1 MAKLH
6 AIVIMDGF
14 GINPEAKGNAI
25 KAAGTPFIDKL
36 MKEYPTTQIGASGL
50 SVGLPDGQ
58 MGNSEVGHTNIGAG
72 RVVYQELTRITLA
85 VQDGSIKENPAI
97 NAAFENAKSGK
108 ALHLMGLLSP
118 GGVHS
123 HIDHLFGILKAAK
136 EKGVQKIFLHC
147 FMDGRDVSPTSGVG
161 FMQELVDFLKDTGST
176 AKIATITGRFYAM
189 DRDNAWDRVQKAY
202 DMMTLGEGIKET
214 DPVAAMKR
222 SYENGKTD
230 EFVLPTV
237 IVDEKGEAVGKV
249 SKGDSIIFYNFRPDR
264 ARQITQAFIYPDF
277 ASFERKTGFLAPKY
291 VSMTSYKAEFEPY
304 LEVAFKPTGL
314 ENTFG
319 EYISKKGLKQLRIA
333 ETQKYAHVTFFF
345 NGGNETPYAGE
356 DRVLIPSPQVAT
368 FDMKPEMSAPEITDK
383 AIELIKERKYDVM
396 VLNYANCDMVG
407 HTGIME
413 AAMKAVTTVD
423 KSVERLITAILEEG
437 GMAIVTADHG
447 NADVMI
453 AEDGSPMTAHSL
465 NPVPFILVDNDHK
478 DAKLSDGGVLA
489 DITPTL
495 LDVMGIPQP
504 AEMTGRSL
512 IERK

>member
-14 GINPEAKGNAI
+14 GINPEVEGNAI
-25 KAAGTPFIDKL
+25 KAAGTPYIDYL
-36 MKEYPTTQIGASGL
+36 MKTYPTTQIGASGL
-50 SVGLPDGQ
+50 CVGLPDGQ

-85 VQDGSIKENPAI
+85 VQDGSIKENPALV
-97 NAAFENAKSGK
+97 AAMENAKGGK
-108 ALHLMGLLSP
+108 ALHLMGLLSS

-123 HIDHLFGILKAAK
+123 HIDHLIGILKAAA
-136 EKGVQKIFLHC
+136 EKGVEKIFIHC

-161 FMQELVDFLKDTGST
+161 FMEQLQTFLKESGSK
-176 AKIATITGRFYAM
+176 AKIATVTGRFYAM
-189 DRDNAWDRVQKAY
+189 DRDNAWDRVEKAY
-202 DMMTLGEGIKET
+202 DMMTVGAGIKET
-214 DPVAAMKR
+214 DPVLAMR
-222 SYENGKTD
+222 HSYDNGVTD

-237 IVDEKGEAVGKV
+237 IVDEAGEPVGTVKA
-249 SKGDSIIFYNFRPDR
+249 GDSVVFYNFRPDR
-264 ARQITQAFIYPDF
+264 ARQISQAFIYPDF
-277 ASFERKTGFLAPKY
+277 SSFERKTGFLAPKF

-319 EYISKKGLKQLRIA
+319 EYISKLGYKQLRIA

-345 NGGNETPYAGE
+345 NGGNETPYEGE

-383 AIELIKERKYDVM
+383 AIELVESGKYDVM

-413 AAMKAVTTVD
+413 AAMKAVTTVNA
-423 KSVERLITAILEEG
+423 SVERLIKAILKAG

-465 NPVPFILVDNDHK
+465 NPVPFILVDENYK
-478 DAKLSDGGVLA
+478 GATLKEGGVLA

-495 LDVMGIPQP
+495 LDVMGVAQP
-504 AEMTGRSL
+504 VEMTGHSL

>member
-25 KAAGTPFIDKL
+25 KAAGTPYIDYL
-36 MKEYPTTQIGASGL
+36 MKTYPTVQIGASGL

-85 VQDGSIKENPAI
+85 VQDGSIGKNPAI
-97 NAAFENAKSGK
+97 VAAMENAKDGR
-108 ALHLMGLLSP
+108 ALHLMGLLSS

-123 HIDHLFGILKAAK
+123 HIDHLIGILKAAK
-136 EKGVQKIFLHC
+136 EKGVEKIFIHC

-161 FMQELVDFLKDTGST
+161 FMQELTTFLKESGST
-176 AKIATITGRFYAM
+176 AKVASITGRFYAM

-202 DMMTLGEGIKET
+202 EMMTLGEGVKET
-214 DPVAAMKR
+214 DPVLAMQH

-237 IVDEKGEAVGKV
+237 ITDDKGEAIGKV
-249 SKGDSIIFYNFRPDR
+249 KKGDSIIFYNFRPDR
-264 ARQITQAFIYPDF
+264 AREISQAFIYPDF
-277 ASFERKTGFLAPKY
+277 SAFERKSGFLAPKY

-319 EYISKKGLKQLRIA
+319 EYIAKKGLKQLRIA

-345 NGGNETPYAGE
+345 NGGNETPYEGE

-383 AIELIKERKYDVM
+383 AIELIESGKYDVM

-423 KSVERLITAILEEG
+423 DSVNRLVNAILKAG

-465 NPVPFILVDNDHK
+465 NPVPFILVDDRYK
-478 DAKLSDGGVLA
+478 GRKLMEGGVLA

-495 LDVMGIPQP
+495 LDVMGIEKP
-504 AEMTGRSL
+504 AEMTGHSL
-512 IERK
+512 IERI

>member
-1 MAKLH
+1 
-6 AIVIMDGF
+6 MDGF
-14 GINPEAKGNAI
+14 GINPEVKGNAI
-25 KAAGTPFIDKL
+25 KQAGTPYIDYL
-36 MKEYPTTQIGASGL
+36 MNTYPTTQIGASGL

-97 NAAFENAKSGK
+97 VAAMENAKDGK
-108 ALHLMGLLSP
+108 ALHLMGLLSS

-123 HIDHLFGILKAAK
+123 HIDHLFGILKAAA
-136 EKGVQKIFLHC
+136 EKKVEKIYLHC

-161 FMQELVDFLKDTGST
+161 FMKELQDFLKETGSK
-176 AKIATITGRFYAM
+176 AKVATITGRFYAM
-189 DRDNAWDRVQKAY
+189 DRDNAWDRVEKAY
-202 DMMTLGEGIKET
+202 DMMTLGEGVKET
-214 DPVAAMKR
+214 DPVQAMEH

-237 IVDEKGEAVGKV
+237 IVDEKGEAIGKV
-249 SKGDSIIFYNFRPDR
+249 KKGDSIIFYNFRPDR

-277 ASFERKTGFLAPKY
+277 SSFERKTGFLAPKY
-291 VSMTSYKAEFEPY
+291 VSMTSYKAEFAPY

-319 EYISKKGLKQLRIA
+319 EYISKLGLKQLRIA

-345 NGGNETPYAGE
+345 NGGNETPYKGE

-368 FDMKPEMSAPEITDK
+368 FDMNPEMSAPEITKK
-383 AIELIKERKYDVM
+383 AIELIESEEYDVM

-413 AAMKAVTTVD
+413 AAEKAVTTVD
-423 KSVERLITAILEEG
+423 ACVKDLIGAILKAG

-465 NPVPFILVDNDHK
+465 NPVPFIVVDDRYLGR
-478 DAKLSDGGVLA
+478 KLASGGVLA

-495 LDVMGIPQP
+495 LDVMGIEKP
-504 AEMTGRSL
+504 AEMTGHSL
-512 IERK
+512 ILK

>member
-1 MAKLH
+1 
-6 AIVIMDGF
+6 MDGF
-14 GINPEAKGNAI
+14 GINPEVKGNAI
-25 KAAGTPFIDKL
+25 KAAGTPYIDYL
-36 MKEYPTTQIGASGL
+36 MKTYPTTQIGASGL

-97 NAAFENAKSGK
+97 VAAMENAKDGK
-108 ALHLMGLLSP
+108 ALHLMGLLSS

-123 HIDHLFGILKAAK
+123 HIDHLFGLLKAAA
-136 EKGVQKIFLHC
+136 EKKVEKIYLHC

-161 FMQELVDFLKDTGST
+161 FMDELQTFLKESGSV
-176 AKIATITGRFYAM
+176 AKVASITGRFYAM

-214 DPVAAMKR
+214 DPVLAMKH

-237 IVDEKGEAVGKV
+237 IVDETGDAIGKV
-249 SKGDSIIFYNFRPDR
+249 KAGDSIIFYNFRPDR

-277 ASFERKTGFLAPKY
+277 ASFERKTGFLAPKF
-291 VSMTSYKAEFEPY
+291 VSMTSYKKEFEEY
-304 LEVAFKPTGL
+304 LDVAFKPTGL

-319 EYISKKGLKQLRIA
+319 EYISKLGFKQLRIA

-345 NGGNETPYAGE
+345 NGGNETPYKGE

-383 AIELIKERKYDVM
+383 AIELIESGVYDVM

-423 KSVERLITAILEEG
+423 DSVNRLIGAILKAG

-465 NPVPFILVDNDHK
+465 NPVPFILVDDRYK
-478 DAKLSDGGVLA
+478 GRKLMEGGVLA

-495 LDVMGIPQP
+495 LEVMGVAQP
-504 AEMTGRSL
+504 AEMTGHSL
-512 IERK
+512 IERQ

>member
-1 MAKLH
+1 
-6 AIVIMDGF
+6 MDGF
-14 GINPEAKGNAI
+14 GLNPEVKGNAI
-25 KAAGTPFIDKL
+25 KSAGTPYIDYL
-36 MKEYPTTQIGASGL
+36 MKTYPTTQIGASGL

-85 VQDGSIKENPAI
+85 VEDGSIGKNPAI
-97 NAAFENAKSGK
+97 VAAMDNAKEGR
-108 ALHLMGLLSP
+108 ALHLMGLLSS

-136 EKGVQKIFLHC
+136 ERNVEKVFIHC

-161 FMQELVDFLKDTGST
+161 FMEELQSFLKKTGST
-176 AKIATITGRFYAM
+176 AKVASITGRFYAM
-189 DRDNAWDRVQKAY
+189 DRDNAWDRVEKAY
-202 DMMTLGEGIKET
+202 DMITLGEGIKET
-214 DPVAAMKR
+214 DPVEAMKN

-237 IVDEKGEAVGKV
+237 ITDEKGEAIGKV
-249 SKGDSIIFYNFRPDR
+249 NKGDSIIFYNFRPDR
-264 ARQITQAFIYPDF
+264 AREISQAFIYPDF
-277 ASFERKTGFLAPKY
+277 SAFPRKSGFLAPKY

-319 EYISKKGLKQLRIA
+319 EYVSKLGLKQLRIA

-345 NGGNETPYAGE
+345 NGGNETPYKGE

-383 AIELIKERKYDVM
+383 AIELIESEVYDVM

-413 AAMKAVTTVD
+413 AAEKAVTTVD
-423 KSVERLITAILEEG
+423 NCVSRLITAILKAG

-465 NPVPFILVDNDHK
+465 NPVPFILVDENYK
-478 DAKLSDGGVLA
+478 GRKLMEGGVLA

-495 LDVMGIPQP
+495 LDVMGIEKP
-504 AEMTGRSL
+504 AEMTGHSL
-512 IERK
+512 IERI

>member
-1 MAKLH
+1 
-6 AIVIMDGF
+6 MDGF
-14 GINPEAKGNAI
+14 GLNPEVKGNAI
-25 KAAGTPFIDKL
+25 KQAGTPYIDYL
-36 MKEYPTTQIGASGL
+36 MQTYPTTQIGASGL

-85 VQDGSIKENPAI
+85 VQDGSIGKNSAI
-97 NAAFENAKSGK
+97 VAAMDNAKDGK
-108 ALHLMGLLSP
+108 ALHLMGLLSS

-136 EKGVQKIFLHC
+136 ERGVEKIYLHC

-161 FMQELVDFLKDTGST
+161 FMQELVDFLKKTENT

-202 DMMTLGEGIKET
+202 DMMTLGEGVKET
-214 DPVAAMKR
+214 DPVAAMR
-222 SYENGKTD
+222 HSYDNGVTD

-237 IVDEKGEAVGKV
+237 LTDEAGEPVGKV
-249 SKGDSIIFYNFRPDR
+249 NAGDSIIFYNFRPDR

-277 ASFERKTGFLAPKY
+277 SAFERKTGFLAPKY
-291 VSMTSYKAEFEPY
+291 VSMTSYKAEFERY

-319 EYISKKGLKQLRIA
+319 EYISKLGFKQLRIA

-345 NGGNETPYAGE
+345 NGGNETPYEGE

-383 AIELIKERKYDVM
+383 AIELIREKKYDVM

-413 AAMKAVTTVD
+413 AAMKAVTTVNA
-423 KSVERLITAILEEG
+423 SVERLIKAILEAG

-465 NPVPFILVDNDHK
+465 NPVPFILVDDRYK
-478 DAKLSDGGVLA
+478 GRTLAKGGVLA

-495 LDVMGIPQP
+495 LEVMGVAQP
-504 AEMTGRSL
+504 AEMTGHSL
-512 IERK
+512 IERV

>member
-1 MAKLH
+1 
-6 AIVIMDGF
+6 MDGF
-14 GINPEAKGNAI
+14 GINPEVKGNAI
-25 KAAGTPFIDKL
+25 KQAGTPYIDYLAKT
-36 MKEYPTTQIGASGL
+36 YPTTRIGASGL

-97 NAAFENAKSGK
+97 VAAMENAKEGK
-108 ALHLMGLLSP
+108 ALHLMGLLSS

-123 HIDHLFGILKAAK
+123 HIDHLFGILKAAA
-136 EKGVQKIFLHC
+136 EKKVEKIYVHC

-161 FMQELVDFLKDTGST
+161 FMEELQNFLKETGSK

-189 DRDNAWDRVQKAY
+189 DRDNAWDRVEKAY
-202 DMMTLGEGIKET
+202 NMMTLGEGIKET
-214 DPVAAMKR
+214 DPVQAMKH

-237 IVDEKGEAVGKV
+237 IVDEKGEAIGKV
-249 SKGDSIIFYNFRPDR
+249 KKGDSIIFYNFRPDR
-264 ARQITQAFIYPDF
+264 ARQISQAFIYPDF
-277 ASFERKTGFLAPKY
+277 SSFERKTGFLAPKY
-291 VSMTSYKAEFEPY
+291 VSMTSYKAEFAPY

-319 EYISKKGLKQLRIA
+319 EYISKLGLKQLRIA

-345 NGGNETPYAGE
+345 NGGNETPYKGE

-383 AIELIKERKYDVM
+383 AIELIESEEYDVM

-413 AAMKAVTTVD
+413 AAEKAVTTVD
-423 KSVERLITAILEEG
+423 GCVKRLIEAILKAG

-465 NPVPFILVDNDHK
+465 NPVPFILVDDRYLGR
-478 DAKLSDGGVLA
+478 KLASGGVLA
-489 DITPTL
+489 DITPTI
-495 LDVMGIPQP
+495 LDVMGIDKP
-504 AEMTGRSL
+504 AEMTGHSL
-512 IERK
+512 IEK